1 MPYMYLPQAID
12 AKGDKTMRHSR
23 KKTPSASALRP
34 RIERL
39 SWQRLTEIYVTT
51 RSPAVKKMIEK
62 EARRCGYRM
71 SGFILAET
79 LNRQSI

>member
-1 MPYMYLPQAID
+1 M
-12 AKGDKTMRHSR
+12 S
-23 KKTPSASALRP
+23 KKKDRALTARELKP

-39 SWQRLTEIYVTT
+39 SWKRLTDIYLNT
-51 RSPAVKKMIEK
+51 RSQAVKKMIEV
-62 EARRCGYRM
+62 EAKRCGYKM

>member
-1 MPYMYLPQAID
+1 M
-12 AKGDKTMRHSR
+12 AK
-23 KKTPSASALRP
+23 KKDRMMTARELKP

-39 SWQRLTEIYVTT
+39 SWKRLTDLYLNT
-51 RSPAVKKMIEK
+51 RSQAVKKMIEK
-62 EARRCGYRM
+62 EARRCGYKM